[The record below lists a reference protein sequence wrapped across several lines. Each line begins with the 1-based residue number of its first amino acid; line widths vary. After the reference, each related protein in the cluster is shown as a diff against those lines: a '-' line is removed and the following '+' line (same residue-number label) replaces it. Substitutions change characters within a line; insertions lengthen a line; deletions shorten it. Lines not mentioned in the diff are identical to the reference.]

1 MVNRILVSAVAAV
14 ALLFPVVQP
23 VSGTLHPR
31 RSSAAPPRVAY
42 RTTEPLSLAG
52 PSRHPRHTARCLQ
65 GVVSL
70 LLLVAIA
77 LGCHHRL
84 TFHCVPSFSPSRGH
98 SKPLLQPT
106 PNFARARALWSSI
119 VRHGVLR
126 AVSSSAVDRL
136 STYAQWSSADS
147 CQPRHADSATSQLC
161 AAPATRADWRSTHD
175 AANGLQPSIWH
186 AASVQRLTVASRC
199 DGNSSCF
206 WIPCLF
212 DARLFL
218 TGLIATDISAY
229 GSGQDRWA
237 AQPAI
242 TSTES
247 DERTEHNSITDE
259 LAIFR
264 TAYGHSDAIGPAQE
278 NVAFGE
284 QSRCA

>member
-106 PNFARARALWSSI
+106 PNFARARALWSSYCSSWSPTRSI
-119 VRHGVLR
+119 ILSSRPPIHTRIMVLSR
-126 AVSSSAVDRL
+126 LTPAPSCRL
-136 STYAQWSSADS
+136 SNKPTM
-147 CQPRHADSATSQLC
+147 
-161 AAPATRADWRSTHD
+161 RSTS
-175 AANGLQPSIWH
+175 NPR
-186 AASVQRLTVASRC
+186 RLEVNT
-199 DGNSSCF
+199 
-206 WIPCLF
+206 
-212 DARLFL
+212 
-218 TGLIATDISAY
+218 
-229 GSGQDRWA
+229 
-237 AQPAI
+237 
-242 TSTES
+242 
-247 DERTEHNSITDE
+247 
-259 LAIFR
+259 
-264 TAYGHSDAIGPAQE
+264 
-278 NVAFGE
+278 
-284 QSRCA
+284 